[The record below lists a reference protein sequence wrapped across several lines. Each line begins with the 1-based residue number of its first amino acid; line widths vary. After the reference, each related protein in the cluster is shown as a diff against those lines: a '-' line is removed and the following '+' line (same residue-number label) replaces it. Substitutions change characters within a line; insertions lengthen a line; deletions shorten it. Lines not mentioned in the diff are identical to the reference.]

1 MSQIPSVFHG
11 SGTKAQN
18 TPPLDLSVLEKGPR
32 QAESPL
38 DLSVKTRKRCADS
51 TDIEE
56 LHRRRG
62 VTQGG
67 AISKRL
73 CMTQI
78 GEQRRIPNYP
88 YEVNKHSDGQ
98 TIPLPQAKPVASK
111 YQYMPTANSP
121 LVQSSQQ
128 NMASNYQSV
137 QGYPSRGGLSPAG
150 QARQMQMGQYHT
162 SRARQLDAL
171 RSFDP
176 GHIPNR
182 SLAAA
187 ASSRRGSSG
196 EMKVLQSSET
206 TALQGFYEPS
216 GKHTLTVSPS
226 TPDFL
231 QTKRAPPV
239 EQPVLV
245 MQDQSHFQGNMKRT
259 EPVRQL
265 THQTV
270 QHSPYQ
276 SVQGK
281 QTDGN
286 QDPRGLIQQQQQQQ
300 QQQQKQM
307 LQQRKLAQQIALE
320 QRSPIGHDQQM
331 YNPYLT
337 HQTQALQK
345 ATERVDRERMAMIA
359 SNSMIREAQRIE
371 NSVKHMSAPLA
382 AETALHPNTHLAFQQ
397 QSIKNLNELRNNHS
411 IDRSRTY
418 PQLNAYGGQDVRNTL
433 PVDNPQSLRQT
444 YSKTEQMAY
453 PGYGGSKVV
462 SQPQPS
468 MRTNVQSNIVSP
480 GSSHIGGASVKHDS
494 RPEMQRPHVAHP
506 SHTVIQRQSA
516 VPESRP
522 VPERTSA
529 LGVSPTTGRPN
540 VQSLMYERRTISS
553 SGGNHTPRYNI
564 EHRDN
569 RVTAPSKDVA
579 YISRMQ
585 TLEQPGPPKSRQL
598 AFHTSR
604 GREISLVSN
613 SPEIPPKRT
622 DPLDSNVRQYDS
634 TERRLSREHRL
645 SFSQQAPQ
653 NNSTRESH
661 DSHNMD
667 MSHRSSVSSQSSR
680 KSLSRGSEVHDQSKP
695 VITRTESVTNT
706 KALLSEIKKPLSAK
720 NLFSDASN
728 ARIASEMILPIAQKL
743 GLERSITKGTSGLQK
758 DIKSY
763 DFMSNIIAEELKKD
777 TEPPE
782 DCFKNRSL
790 LDEIDRS
797 ANSSPVRHE
806 VKNETKIDKVTL
818 ESAKEDDNEF
828 KNPAIPF
835 TSSKTETASYTLP
848 LQIAIPG
855 NKSGTRGS
863 VISSVQSEK
872 APKLWSRK
880 HMILSQFKHDEDLK
894 NTVNI
899 DQNEKIPIE
908 TAQFATKKGTEKS
921 EKSHSETLSICPPSP
936 KMPILSP
943 QEKQRIT
950 PMVSPATGDPP
961 NLDDNNSTSNSNSNN
976 TNSNSN
982 NTQSQ
987 SEQTPV
993 KEIKSLE
1000 QYLHKLISDGVKS
1013 QGSSFDKDKVCET
1026 VFRLTS
1032 QPQPHKPFI
1041 SRQLSASKNIPVAN
1055 VAPFVHGK
1063 FAPSDYKI
1071 SDSGEASSS
1080 QKPETEVKVD
1090 DDVVMDD
1097 EKKSQETEPVDDLE
1111 RSTSLGK
1118 YSSFESPSQQDV
1130 VCNFVN
1136 VDTENKFKASDLD
1149 LEHSNSSFST
1159 QNFSTLF
1166 DDDSNDQGISPG
1178 LNQPLFQ
1185 KLQFGTD
1192 LDNNKNVDSLGFI
1205 SNMPK
1210 VSTSP
1215 KQEVR
1220 NVFGA
1225 FDEILS
1231 ETRMASDGEVKYDSE
1246 EEEDESLLSEFKV
1259 RSFKLHDNNTPM

>member
-11 SGTKAQN
+11 SGSKAQN
-18 TPPLDLSVLEKGPR
+18 TPPLDLSVFEKGPR

-51 TDIEE
+51 TEIEE

-62 VTQGG
+62 VHQSD
-67 AISKRL
+67 AIRSKRL

-88 YEVNKHSDGQ
+88 YDKHSDGQ
-98 TIPLPQAKPVASK
+98 TVVPPQAKPVGSK

-121 LVQSSQQ
+121 LVQSSQTHA
-128 NMASNYQSV
+128 ASNFQSV
-137 QGYPSRGGLSPAG
+137 QGYPARGGLSPAG
-150 QARQMQMGQYHT
+150 QARQVQMGQYQS
-162 SRARQLDAL
+162 SRARQIDAL
-171 RSFDP
+171 RSFEP

-187 ASSRRGSSG
+187 TSSRRGSAG
-196 EMKVLQSSET
+196 DMKVLQSSET

-245 MQDQSHFQGNMKRT
+245 MQDQTHFQGNMKRT
-259 EPVRQL
+259 EPIHQRL
-265 THQTV
+265 HQTV
-270 QHSPYQ
+270 QHSSYP
-276 SVQGK
+276 SVPVK
-281 QTDGN
+281 QTDVTP
-286 QDPRGLIQQQQQQQ
+286 DPRSLLHQQ
-300 QQQQKQM
+300 QQQQKQII
-307 LQQRKLAQQIALE
+307 QQRKLVQQMAME
-320 QRSPIGHDQQM
+320 QRSPVGHDQQV
-331 YNPYLT
+331 YNPYSM
-337 HQTQALQK
+337 HQTQAMQK
-345 ATERVDRERMAMIA
+345 ATERIDRERIAMIPT
-359 SNSMIREAQRIE
+359 SNMIRETQRID
-371 NSVKHMSAPLA
+371 NSGKHIPVPLR
-382 AETALHPNTHLAFQQ
+382 AETVLHPNTHPAFQQ
-397 QSIKNLNELRNNHS
+397 QSAKNVHELRNAQTL
-411 IDRSRTY
+411 DRSRTY
-418 PQLNAYGGQDVRNTL
+418 PQINAYGGQEVRSTL
-433 PVDNPQSLRQT
+433 PIDNSQTLRQS

-453 PGYGGSKVV
+453 PGYSGSKVI

-468 MRTNVQSNIVSP
+468 LRTNIQSNVVSP
-480 GSSHIGGASVKHDS
+480 GSSHIGGLPLKHDS
-494 RPEMQRPHVAHP
+494 RPEMHRPQVAHP
-506 SHTVIQRQSA
+506 GHSVIQRQSA
-516 VPESRP
+516 ISDSRHLS
-522 VPERTSA
+522 ERTPA
-529 LGVSPTTGRPN
+529 LGTAQNTGRPN
-540 VQSLMYERRTISS
+540 VQNLMYERRTISS

-569 RVTAPSKDVA
+569 RVAPPSKDMA
-579 YISRMQ
+579 YMNRMQ
-585 TLEQPGPPKSRQL
+585 ALEPSAPKSRQL

-613 SPEIPPKRT
+613 SPEILPTRT
-622 DPLDSNVRQYDS
+622 DPLEANIRQYDS

-645 SFSQQAPQ
+645 SFSHQVSQ
-653 NNSTRESH
+653 NSGTRESR
-661 DSHNMD
+661 DSHNID
-667 MSHRSSVSSQSSR
+667 MSQRLSFSSQSSR
-680 KSLSRGSEVHDQSKP
+680 KNLSTEMQDQSKHVNMNP
-695 VITRTESVTNT
+695 ESVKNT
-706 KALLSEIKKPLSAK
+706 KAILSDIKKPPSAK
-720 NLFSDASN
+720 SLFSEASN
-728 ARIASEMILPIAQKL
+728 ARIASEMILPMAQKL
-743 GLERSITKGTSGLQK
+743 GLERSITKGTSGLHK
-758 DIKSY
+758 DIKNF

-782 DCFKNRSL
+782 DCFKNRSV

-797 ANSSPVRHE
+797 ANSSPVKHD
-806 VKNETKIDKVTL
+806 VKNETKNDK
-818 ESAKEDDNEF
+818 EIPEGAKEEDAGEF
-828 KNPAIPF
+828 KNPLVPTVA
-835 TSSKTETASYTLP
+835 SKTEPASYTLP

-908 TAQFATKKGTEKS
+908 TAQFATKKGS
-921 EKSHSETLSICPPSP
+921 EKSDKCQNETLSICPPSP

-961 NLDDNNSTSNSNSNN
+961 NLDENNSASNSNN
-976 TNSNSN
+976 NSSQS

-987 SEQTPV
+987 PEQTPA

-1055 VAPFVHGK
+1055 VAPFVHDK
-1063 FAPSDYKI
+1063 FAPGDYKV
-1071 SDSGEASSS
+1071 SETGEGASS
-1080 QKPETEVKVD
+1080 QKPETEVKIE
-1090 DDVVMDD
+1090 DDVEMNE
-1097 EKKSQETEPVDDLE
+1097 EKKSQDTEVVDEIE

-1136 VDTENKFKASDLD
+1136 VDIENKFKPSDID

-1166 DDDSNDQGISPG
+1166 DDDSNDLGISPG
-1178 LNQPLFQ
+1178 PNEPLFQ

-1192 LDNNKNVDSLGFI
+1192 LDSNKNVDSLGFI

-1231 ETRMASDGEVKYDSE
+1231 EARMTSDGEVKYDSE
-1246 EEEDESLLSEFKV
+1246 EEESLLSEFKV
-1259 RSFKLHDNNTPM
+1259 SYLKHFDS

>member
-1 MSQIPSVFHG
+1 
-11 SGTKAQN
+11 
-18 TPPLDLSVLEKGPR
+18 
-32 QAESPL
+32 
-38 DLSVKTRKRCADS
+38 
-51 TDIEE
+51 
-56 LHRRRG
+56 
-62 VTQGG
+62 
-67 AISKRL
+67 
-73 CMTQI
+73 MTQI

-88 YEVNKHSDGQ
+88 YEVNKLSDRQ
-98 TIPLPQAKPVASK
+98 TIPLPQAKPGASK

-128 NMASNYQSV
+128 HVASNYQSV

-150 QARQMQMGQYHT
+150 QARQVQMGQYHA
-162 SRARQLDAL
+162 SRARNLDTL

-196 EMKVLQSSET
+196 EMKLLQSSET

-216 GKHTLTVSPS
+216 GKQTLTVSPS

-231 QTKRAPPV
+231 QTKRAPPA

-259 EPVRQL
+259 EPVHQRI
-265 THQTV
+265 HQTV
-270 QHSPYQ
+270 QHPPYP
-276 SVQGK
+276 SVHVK

-286 QDPRGLIQQQQQQQ
+286 QDPRALAQH
-300 QQQQKQM
+300 QQQQKQV
-307 LQQRKLAQQIALE
+307 LQQRKLAQQIAME

-331 YNPYLT
+331 FNPYLT
-337 HQTQALQK
+337 HPTQALQK
-345 ATERVDRERMAMIA
+345 TNERVDRERLAMIA
-359 SNSMIREAQRIE
+359 SNNMIREAQRIE
-371 NSVKHMSAPLA
+371 NSGKHMPVPLA
-382 AETALHPNTHLAFQQ
+382 AEPALHPNTHLAFQQ
-397 QSIKNLNELRNNHS
+397 QSVKNLNELRNNQPL
-411 IDRSRTY
+411 DRNRTFQ
-418 PQLNAYGGQDVRNTL
+418 QLNAYAGQEVRNTL
-433 PVDNPQSLRQT
+433 PVDNPPSLRQAF
-444 YSKTEQMAY
+444 SKSEQMAY
-453 PGYGGSKVV
+453 PGYGGSKVISQ
-462 SQPQPS
+462 SQPT
-468 MRTNVQSNIVSP
+468 MRTNIQSNIVSP
-480 GSSHIGGASVKHDS
+480 GSSHISGMPVKQDS
-494 RPEMQRPHVAHP
+494 RHEMPRQHVAHP

-516 VPESRP
+516 VAESRH

-529 LGVSPTTGRPN
+529 LGVSPTSGTPN
-540 VQSLMYERRTISS
+540 VQNLMYERRTISS

-569 RVTAPSKDVA
+569 RVTAPSKDLA
-579 YISRMQ
+579 YINRMQ
-585 TLEQPGPPKSRQL
+585 TMESGAPKSRQL

-613 SPEIPPKRT
+613 SPEVLPTQT
-622 DPLDSNVRQYDS
+622 DTIESNVRQYDS

-653 NNSTRESH
+653 NTSNSARESH
-661 DSHNMD
+661 DSHNID
-667 MSHRSSVSSQSSR
+667 MPRRSSVSSQNSR
-680 KSLSRGSEVHDQSKP
+680 KNLSRGSEVHEQSKP
-695 VITRTESVTNT
+695 VIARSESVTNT

-728 ARIASEMILPIAQKL
+728 ARIASEMILPMAQKL

-758 DIKSY
+758 DIKSF

-806 VKNETKIDKVTL
+806 IKNETKVDKVTL
-818 ESAKEDDNEF
+818 ESAKEDENEF
-828 KNPAIPF
+828 KNPSVPT
-835 TSSKTETASYTLP
+835 TSTKTEPASYTLP

-908 TAQFATKKGTEKS
+908 TAQFATKKGSEKS
-921 EKSHSETLSICPPSP
+921 EKSQSETLSICPPSP

-961 NLDDNNSTSNSNSNN
+961 NLDDNNSTSNSNC
-976 TNSNSN
+976 N

-1000 QYLHKLISDGVKS
+1000 QYLHKLISDGVKN

-1063 FAPSDYKI
+1063 FAPGDYKV
-1071 SDSGEASSS
+1071 SESGEGPSNE
-1080 QKPETEVKVD
+1080 KPETGAKID
-1090 DDVVMDD
+1090 DDEVMDD

-1111 RSTSLGK
+1111 RSTSIGK
-1118 YSSFESPSQQDV
+1118 HSSFESPSQQDV

-1166 DDDSNDQGISPG
+1166 DDDSNDQDMSSGI
-1178 LNQPLFQ
+1178 NQPLFQ

-1192 LDNNKNVDSLGFI
+1192 LDSNKNVDSLGFI

-1246 EEEDESLLSEFKV
+1246 EEEDVSLLSEFKV
-1259 RSFKLHDNNTPM
+1259 R